1 MTVASTTNRIAY
13 AGNGA
18 TLAFS
23 FPYFFTKKADLLVLG
38 TDASGV
44 ITTYALT
51 THYTIAAATAANG
64 TYPSGSTVTFLIAPA
79 TGTTI
84 TLIRVPD
91 FLQATHWVDA
101 DADPAAVKE
110 LAFDKLTLEVQ
121 RLKEQ
126 MARAV
131 VLPDGFTATFDPTLP
146 PVLSP
151 GDSLFVNSAGTA
163 WQSGTP
169 TAFTL
174 ANNQSSAADVTGLL
188 FDGTLTQSFVV
199 EYFIY
204 RKTTS
209 TGATEL
215 SSRGMMIGA
224 YSPVAATWEMSVGPQ
239 VGDAGIT
246 FSITAAGQVQYSSTN
261 ITGTASVSK
270 MTSFKRTLGVLT

>member
-38 TDASGV
+38 TDTSGV

-51 THYTIAAATAANG
+51 THYTIPASTLGNG
-64 TYPSGSTVTFLIAPA
+64 TYPSGSTVTFLVAPA
-79 TGTTI
+79 TGTTVTI
-84 TLIRVPD
+84 IRIPD

-131 VLPDGFTATFDPTLP
+131 VLPDGFTSTFDPTLP

-151 GDSLFVNSAGTA
+151 GDELFVNSAGTA
-163 WQSGTP
+163 WQSGSPST
-169 TAFTL
+169 FSIV
-174 ANNQSSAADVTGLL
+174 NNQSSVADVTGLL
-188 FDGTLTQSFVV
+188 FSGAVTQSFVA

-204 RKTTS
+204 RNTTS

-215 SSRGMMIGA
+215 ASRGMMIGA

-246 FSITAAGQVQYSSTN
+246 FSITAAGQVQYTSTN
-261 ITGTASVSK
+261 ITGTAATSK
-270 MTSFKRTLGVLT
+270 MSFFKRTLGVLS